1 MNKPILLSNARLF
14 VLVVF
19 FLLVGG
25 INSYSWGIPHQLS
38 LTVGYDVIIPG
49 IPGQDKNPVLVPQA
63 WLDDHEI
70 TFTGMH
76 PAFTLLLIEDDV
88 VFSLDLPSTASSV
101 ILPLWLSGE
110 YQIVLRPNG
119 CNYYF

>member
-1 MNKPILLSNARLF
+1 MKKLLSVLALWLLLGGTIIASP
-14 VLVVF
+14 VLV
-19 FLLVGG
+19 
-25 INSYSWGIPHQLS
+25 NLS
-38 LTVGYDVIIPG
+38 LGIDENLPIIPG
-49 IPGQDKNPVLVPQA
+49 HGKNPVLVPQA

-101 ILPLWLSGE
+101 ILPFWLSGE

-119 CNYYF
+119 CNYYFYGYIEL